1 MIKKLLMICL
11 VLSALSFSTKAQ
23 ERNCHTMDVYEQ
35 QLQKDPSL
43 QLKMEG
49 IEKRTQQFINSS
61 AQARSMAVN
70 GVITIPVVVHVIYSN
85 SNENIS
91 AAQIQSQIDVLN
103 EDYRRLNS
111 DANQVPTEF
120 ASVASDIE
128 VEFVMATTDPNGN
141 PTSGITRKSSS
152 KTSWGTNDAMKDPA
166 QGGVAPWDASRY
178 LNMWVCNIG
187 GGILGYAQFPGGS
200 LSTDGV
206 VMSPQYFGSSDK
218 GTGFFLSAPFD
229 KGRTA
234 THEVGH
240 WLNLRHIWGDGGCNV
255 DDFVADTPV
264 SGNPN
269 YGCPNYP
276 TNSCSATGNDMTMN
290 YMDYVDDACMYMFSA
305 GQKSRMRALF
315 DTGGFREGFVNNDG
329 GGDDPDPD
337 PGITY
342 CDSKGNSVADEWIA
356 NVTVGGLNNSTGA
369 NGGYADFTS
378 TSVDLAIGSSNNV
391 SLSPAF
397 SGTSYNEYW
406 RIWIDFNKDGDFSD
420 ANELVYDAGSLS
432 SSTVTGTLSIPSNVS
447 SGETRMRVSMKYN
460 GASTPCETFSYG
472 EVEDYTVNIT
482 TSSTPTCETP
492 DGLSNSNVT
501 ETTFT
506 LNWNSVSSADEYDIQ
521 LRAAGN
527 STWSDFNSTSNS
539 LSLTGASEGTTYEW
553 RVRSSCSSSD
563 SDYSSIATVTTE
575 SGQVEVNYCDSK
587 GNSVAD
593 EWIQRVRFGSI
604 DNTSG
609 ANGGYADF
617 TSQSTNVVTGGSY
630 NITINPDWAGRTYR
644 EAYNVWID
652 WNQDGDFNDAGEAVY
667 SRSRTTNTVISG
679 NISVPNNALTGA
691 TRMRVTMKY
700 NANASSCETFSYG
713 EVEDYTINVSSSGR
727 VEDHSKITDFTIF
740 PNPAIDQT
748 TLRFNSEEAM
758 NVNINVYDAVGRQVQ
773 SISIENVI
781 GTHDETL
788 EVSDL
793 KPGIYHIFVE
803 ANGKRESYKLVKK

>member
-11 VLSALSFSTKAQ
+11 MLAAFSFSAKAQ
-23 ERNCHTMDVYEQ
+23 QRNCHTMDVYEQ
-35 QLQKDPSL
+35 QLQNNPSL
-43 QLKMEG
+43 KIKMNG
-49 IEKRTQQFINSS
+49 IEKRTQEFIDNS
-61 AQARSMAVN
+61 AQARSAAVN
-70 GVITIPVVVHVIYSN
+70 GVITIPVVVHVLYSN

-91 AAQIQSQIDVLN
+91 NAQIQSQIDVLN

-111 DANQVPTEF
+111 DANQVPSEF
-120 ASVASDIE
+120 SSVASDIE
-128 VEFVMATTDPNGN
+128 IEFVMASTDPNGN
-141 PTSGITRKSSS
+141 PTTGITRKSTSR
-152 KTSWGTNDAMKDPA
+152 TSWGTNDDMKKTS

-240 WLNLRHIWGDGGCNV
+240 WLNLRHIWGDGGCGV
-255 DDFVADTPV
+255 DDFVNDTPV

-290 YMDYVDDACMYMFSA
+290 YMDYVDDACMYMFST
-305 GQKSRMRALF
+305 GQKNRMRALF
-315 DTGGFREGFVNNDG
+315 DTGGFREGFVNG
-329 GGDDPDPD
+329 GGGDPD
-337 PGITY
+337 PGLNY
-342 CDSKGNSVADEWIA
+342 CDSKGNSVSDEWIA
-356 NVTVGGLNNSTGA
+356 NVNVAGLNNSTGA

-378 TSVDLAIGSSNNV
+378 TSVDLAVGSSNSV
-391 SLSPAF
+391 SLSPGFA
-397 SGTSYNEYW
+397 GTTYNEYW

-432 SSTVTGTLSIPSNVS
+432 SSTVSGTLAIPSGVS

-482 TSSTPTCETP
+482 TSSTPTCEAP
-492 DGLSNSNVT
+492 DGLSASNIT

-506 LNWNSVSSADEYDIQ
+506 LNWNSVSAANEYDIQ
-521 LRAAGN
+521 LRTSG
-527 STWSDFNSTSNS
+527 SSSWSNFNSTSNS
-539 LSLTGASEGTTYEW
+539 LSLTGGTEGTTYEW

-563 SDYSSIATVTTE
+563 SDYSSISTFTTE
-575 SGQVEVNYCDSK
+575 SAQVELNYCDSQ

-593 EWIQRVRFGSI
+593 EWIQRVRFGNI
-604 DNTSG
+604 DNSSG
-609 ANGGYADF
+609 SNGGYADF
-617 TSQSTNVVTGGSY
+617 TNQSTNVVTGSNY
-630 NITINPDWAGRTYR
+630 NITINPAWAGRTYR
-644 EAYNVWID
+644 EAYNVWVD
-652 WNQDGDFNDAGEAVY
+652 WNQDGDFNDSGEAVY
-667 SRSRTTNTVISG
+667 SRSRTTNTTISG
-679 NISVPNNALTGA
+679 SISVPNNALAGA

-700 NANASSCETFSYG
+700 NANASPCETFSYG
-713 EVEDYTINVSSSGR
+713 EVEDYTVNVSTSGR
-727 VEDHSKITDFTIF
+727 VEGQSLISDFTIF
-740 PNPAIDQT
+740 PNPAVDQT
-748 TLRFNSEEAM
+748 TLRFNSKDAM
-758 NVNINVYDAVGRQVQ
+758 DVKINLYDAVGRKVQ
-773 SISIENVI
+773 SISLENVI

-788 EVSDL
+788 EVSNL
-793 KPGIYHIFVE
+793 KAGIYHIFVE